1 MRYKQCFTLSR
12 TELKTILQGRS
23 KEILQIGQYY
33 RLKGCSILHRFAG
46 VDSTGL
52 NSTNYN
58 IGKGAAKAFFELC
71 KRLKG
76 NRQEQLTLF

>member
-1 MRYKQCFTLSR
+1 MRYKECFILSKSD
-12 TELKTILQGRS
+12 LKIILQGRS
-23 KEILQIGQYY
+23 KEVLQIGQYY

-46 VDSTGL
+46 VDPTGV

-76 NRQEQLTLF
+76 KRQEQLSLF